1 MTTFPEARSF
11 NHNTDAEPE
20 SAEAKAP
27 YVDNGEEIFSTDRY
41 TSIAFAEQEWERMW
55 ARTWTLAG
63 LVADIPNVGDYFK
76 YDLGPESFIVVRT
89 GDAPH
94 AIKAFYNVCHH
105 RGNRLVIQDFGSVR
119 SFKCFFHSWEWEID
133 GKLKLIPNSDSFPPA
148 LIADE
153 PPLAAVRCEL
163 WDGFVFINM
172 DPNAQPLLEFLS
184 PLPEHLAAYRFA
196 DMKIV
201 KDLETPWPCN
211 WKIGHDAFIEVQH
224 VHAVHPEILGFIN
237 EYEVQWDLYQNGMS
251 RQLLKFAEVSPKLA
265 DRTTVNDGLKAL
277 MQEVELD
284 PDTYEGSAEGVRVA
298 IQQAKRA
305 WAERRDIDYSMFT
318 DNQLTD
324 DWNYGIFPNVTFNA
338 HPEGLLIQRFRPDPR
353 DPQRMTY
360 DLMVL
365 IHPLDDPDYN
375 VPAYMGVEEGTDLS
389 GLTRPERQVIQYGE
403 EGLGYVINQ
412 DASMMG
418 HVQRGVQSRGYKGAR
433 YSHQEQQLRHW
444 HKELERYMNGEKEK
458 Q

>member
-1 MTTFPEARSF
+1 MMASFPKDRSF
-11 NHNTDAEPE
+11 THNPKAAP
-20 SAEAKAP
+20 SSPEAKAP
-27 YVDNGEEIFSTDRY
+27 YVDNGEEIFNPDRY
-41 TSIAFAEQEWERMW
+41 SSSDYAALEWQRMW
-55 ARTWTLAG
+55 TRTWTLAG
-63 LVADIPNVGDYFK
+63 LVADIPKIGDYFK
-76 YDLGPESFIVVRT
+76 YELGRESFIVVRT
-89 GDAPH
+89 GEQAN

-105 RGNRLVIQDFGSVR
+105 RGNRLVKEDFGSVR

-133 GKLKLIPNSDSFPPA
+133 GQLKLIPNPESYPPKI
-148 LIADE
+148 IADN
-153 PPLAAVRCEL
+153 PPLAEVRCEL

-172 DPNAQPLLEFLS
+172 DPDAQPLLEFLR
-184 PLPEHLAAYRFA
+184 PLPEQLAAYRFQ

-201 KDLETPWPCN
+201 KDLATPWPCN

-237 EYEVQWDLYQNGMS
+237 EYAVQWDLYRNGMS
-251 RQLLKFAEVSPKLA
+251 RQLLKFGEVSPKLD
-265 DRTTVNDGLKAL
+265 DRTTVNEGLKVL
-277 MQEVELD
+277 MREVELD
-284 PDTYEGSAEGVRVA
+284 PESYTGNAEGVRA
-298 IQQAKRA
+298 AMQQAKRA
-305 WAERRDIDYSMFT
+305 WAKRRDIDYSMFT

-324 DWNYGIFPNVTFNA
+324 DWNYGLFPNITLNA
-338 HPEGLLIQRFRPDPR
+338 HPEGLLVQRFRPHPT

-365 IHPLDDPDYN
+365 IHPVDDPNYR

-389 GLTRPERQVIQYGE
+389 GTTRPARRVIQHGE
-403 EGLGYVINQ
+403 EGLGDVISQ

-444 HKELERYMNGEKEK
+444 HKELERYLNGEK
-458 Q
+458 

>member
-1 MTTFPEARSF
+1 MASSIFPEARSY
-11 NHNTDAEPE
+11 NHNPGAAAD

-27 YVDNGEEIFSTDRY
+27 YVDNGEEIFSADRY
-41 TSIAFAEQEWERMW
+41 SSAEYAELEWERMW
-55 ARTWTLAG
+55 TRTWTLAG
-63 LVADIPNVGDYFK
+63 LVSDIPEIGDYFK
-76 YDLGPESFIVVRT
+76 YDLGRESFIVVRT
-89 GDAPH
+89 GDRPE

-105 RGNRLVIQDFGSVR
+105 RGNRLVMQDFGSVH
-119 SFKCFFHSWEWEID
+119 SFKCFFHSWEWEVD
-133 GKLKLIPNSDSFPPA
+133 GRLKHIPNPETYPPN
-148 LIADE
+148 LIADNPSLTE
-153 PPLAAVRCEL
+153 IRCEL
-163 WDGFVFINM
+163 WDGFVFVNM
-172 DPNAQPLLEFLS
+172 DTHAQPLLEFLK

-237 EYEVQWDLYQNGMS
+237 EHEVQWDLYQNGMS
-251 RQLLKFAEVSPKLA
+251 RQLLKFAEVSPKLD
-265 DRTTVNDGLKAL
+265 DRSTVNDGLKSL
-277 MQEVELD
+277 MREVELN
-284 PDTYEGSAEGVRVA
+284 PDTYTGTAEGVRTA
-298 IQQAKRA
+298 IQHAKRA
-305 WAERRDIDYSMFT
+305 WAEQRDIDYSMFS

-324 DWNYGIFPNVTFNA
+324 DWNYGMFPNITLNA
-338 HPEGLLIQRFRPDPR
+338 HPEGLLVQRFRPHPR
-353 DPQRMTY
+353 DPQWMTY

-365 IHPLDDPDYN
+365 IHPVDDPDYN

-389 GLTRPERQVIQYGE
+389 GTTRPERRAIEYGA

-418 HVQRGVQSRGYKGAR
+418 HVQRGVQSRGYQGAR

-444 HKELERYMNGEKEK
+444 HKELERYLGGEK
-458 Q
+458 